1 MKKAIA
7 LAFAIVVAIGAT
19 AAAFAKPTANAA
31 AGATAAFSC
40 KTGTIDLPFITPLTG
55 GAAFLGQ
62 EQATWAK
69 YAVKTLP
76 SQYGLKVKLL
86 LGDTPVEQGPAPALA
101 LAQKYIADK
110 NVLAVLGPSTSGDAG
125 ATATPFFAAG
135 IAEVSPSATHTDLTY
150 ATPGDPLTGTP
161 AFFRVVARDDQQG
174 STDAKFMIDK
184 LHAKKVVS
192 MDFQEPYS
200 VGLSGQID
208 QSLQKAGVTVIHMSA
223 PNTTTDYSAYVTK
236 VPADTDVVF
245 FPTQKPA
252 DAQTMAQQLIEQ
264 GKKAKVFGGD
274 GSNGPGQF
282 KVPGSY
288 LSNFA
293 APISLFPYNK
303 PIIAGWLKD
312 NPGKQVG
319 SFGPPTY
326 GAVQVILQGI
336 KATCADGHG
345 VIAKRRDIIR
355 HIKRVKIKNFILGG
369 NFAFSTKSND
379 PLNRGFYIFQIQS
392 DGSYKLIQSPS

>member
-7 LAFAIVVAIGAT
+7 LALAVIATSVVAASAQGSQ
-19 AAAFAKPTANAA
+19 KV
-31 AGATAAFSC
+31 AGASLASFNCS
-40 KTGTIDLPFITPLTG
+40 GTIDLPFITPLTG
-55 GAAFLGQ
+55 GAAFLGT
-62 EQATWAK
+62 EQASWAK
-69 YAVKTLP
+69 YAVKTLAP
-76 SQYGLKVKLL
+76 KYGLKVKLL

-110 NVLAVLGPSTSGDAG
+110 RVLAVLGPSTSGDAG
-125 ATATPFFAAG
+125 ATAKPFFAAG

-150 ATPGDPLTGTP
+150 ATPGDPLIGTP

-174 STDAKFMIDK
+174 STDAKFMVDK
-184 LHAKKVVS
+184 LKVKKVVS
-192 MDFQEPYS
+192 IDFQEPYS
-200 VGLSGQID
+200 VGLTAQID
-208 QSLQKAGVTVIHMSA
+208 SALKKAGVTVIHFSV

-236 VPADTDVVF
+236 VPSDTDVVF
-245 FPTQKPA
+245 FATQKPG
-252 DAQTMAQQLIEQ
+252 DAQTMAQQLLEQ

-274 GSNGPGQF
+274 GSNNPAEF

-288 LSNFA
+288 VSNFS
-293 APISLFPYNK
+293 APINLFPYNK

-326 GAVQVILQGI
+326 GAVQVIFQAI
-336 KATCADGHG
+336 KATCNDGHG
-345 VIAKRRDIIR
+345 VIKNRRSVIS
-355 HIKRVKIKNFILGG
+355 HVKRVKIKNFIIGG
-369 NFAFSTKSND
+369 NFAFSTKTND

-392 DGSYKLIQSPS
+392 NGTYKLVQSPGS

>member
-7 LAFAIVVAIGAT
+7 LALAVLATSIV
-19 AAAFAKPTANAA
+19 AASAQGSSKVANAS
-31 AGATAAFSC
+31 TAVSC
-40 KTGTIDLPFITPLTG
+40 KGTFDLPFLTPLTG
-55 GAAFLGQ
+55 GAGFLGT
-62 EQATWAK
+62 EQASWAK

-86 LGDTPVEQGPAPALA
+86 LGDTPVEQGPAPAVA
-101 LAQKYIADK
+101 LAQKYIADPH
-110 NVLAVLGPSTSGDAG
+110 VVAVLGPSTSGDAG
-125 ATATPFFAAG
+125 ATAKPFFAAG

-150 ATPGDPLTGTP
+150 GTPGDPLTGTP
-161 AFFRVVARDDQQG
+161 AFFRDVARDDQQG
-174 STDAKFMIDK
+174 STDAAFMIGK
-184 LHAKKVVS
+184 LHVKKVVS

-200 VGLSGQID
+200 VGLSKEVD
-208 QSLQKAGVTVIHMSA
+208 DALQKHGVTVIHFSA

-236 VPADTDVVF
+236 VPSDTDIVF
-245 FPTQKPA
+245 FPTQKPG

-274 GSNGPGQF
+274 GSNDPSQF

-303 PIIAGWLKD
+303 SIIAGWQKD

-319 SFGPPTY
+319 SFGPPTF
-326 GAVQVILQGI
+326 GAVQIILQGI
-336 KATCADGHG
+336 KATCADDHG
-345 VIAKRRDIIR
+345 VIKARHDVIR
-355 HIKRVKIKNFILGG
+355 HIKKVKIKNFILGG
-369 NFAFSTKSND
+369 NFAFSTKTND

-392 DGSYKLIQSPS
+392 NGTYKLVQSPGA